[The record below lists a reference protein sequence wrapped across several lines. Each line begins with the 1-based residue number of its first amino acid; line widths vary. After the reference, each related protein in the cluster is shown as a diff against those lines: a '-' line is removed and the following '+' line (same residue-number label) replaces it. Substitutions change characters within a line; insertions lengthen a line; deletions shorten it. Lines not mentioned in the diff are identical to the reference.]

1 MPITTGVISGGL
13 SGALNQLVVFKR
25 YGNKTVVTRYPNM
38 SGIKP
43 STEQKKQR
51 GLFAEAVAYA
61 KIINDN
67 PELKAQYKKK
77 RLKDD
82 KPYST
87 TRLRNIC
94 VTRRYVTMGN
104 PENSQR

>member
-43 STEQKKQR
+43 SAEQKKQR

-77 RLKDD
+77 VKRRQTVFNYAVKE
-82 KPYST
+82 YM
-87 TRLRNIC
+87 RNPA
-94 VTRRYVTMGN
+94 VRNHGE
-104 PENSQR
+104 PGK